1 MGYLHIS
8 QARSTEREKKEFMG
22 EKDYRW
28 TSTPQSG
35 RSVSIQRNNN
45 NTYYNVVV
53 VVGRRVVFVADDDD
67 DDVSSSPAQVR
78 RVFFSLSIFALWE
91 SSSPNCLN
99 YVSLSRV
106 CIFDDYLY
114 SFFRVGPR
122 DARSPRRAPPR
133 KTRTRRH
140 PPKRHRR
147 WYRPTPR
154 PSR

>member
-1 MGYLHIS
+1 
-8 QARSTEREKKEFMG
+8 MG

-53 VVGRRVVFVADDDD
+53 VVGRRVVVVADDDDD

-78 RVFFSLSIFALWE
+78 VSLSLSIFALNGE

-99 YVSLSRV
+99 HVSRA
-106 CIFDDYLY
+106 CILMMITFTN
-114 SFFRVGPR
+114 SFV
-122 DARSPRRAPPR
+122 
-133 KTRTRRH
+133 
-140 PPKRHRR
+140 
-147 WYRPTPR
+147 
-154 PSR
+154 

>member
-1 MGYLHIS
+1 MGRKGLQVDIDTTK
-8 QARSTEREKKEFMG
+8 RKELRFRE
-22 EKDYRW
+22 
-28 TSTPQSG
+28 TTTHT
-35 RSVSIQRNNN
+35 N
-45 NTYYNVVV
+45 NVVV